1 MQERD
6 NEIVPVRPRRP
17 RRSRPVII
25 VILLAAAAAVLLAL
39 KNKAVR
45 GKESGE
51 NEVRAKE
58 SRVDEQC
65 TFDNDSGCRSSGYSR
80 TQSSAISDFRWK

>member
-39 KNKAVR
+39 GA
-45 GKESGE
+45 E
-51 NEVRAKE
+51 EVYLCCLTK
-58 SRVDEQC
+58 
-65 TFDNDSGCRSSGYSR
+65 TLDNAPAPAAWPGANHSL
-80 TQSSAISDFRWK
+80 